1 MVRSHK
7 VDAAKKCM
15 SSCIKVHNFKDGE
28 EGVPIDGSY
37 RDVNDILDYL
47 FEIPEFCE
55 QLQNMESP
63 VLRLRFAGDGGR
75 TSRNKN
81 TVVLLF
87 NIIDEEN
94 TASFQYNY
102 PIAIYNGDE
111 KYDFLKKSLQPIMDS
126 MQRLQENGY
135 TATSGPLTAQKL
147 KVEWFLCAD
156 WKFLALLLGINPGK
170 ITTTGGYVANNK
182 YFCLWCDYDKSVIQE
197 ISIQFWKCS
206 RTIGECIERYTSA
219 KNRNAKKGVADLPL
233 LDFIDFD
240 HMIPDT
246 LHLFLRVTDVLFDEL
261 VRVVL
266 EKGAKDAL
274 VEEMAKIKPSL
285 DFCFS
290 KDDKGKDT
298 WPSYDGPHK
307 KHILEQ
313 LDIEAVLTDVLSD
326 AEVGLIV
333 SCWAR
338 FEKLDN
344 HLRSKNCDGMTPASF
359 QIEAMAFA
367 NEFMAIFKDRAI
379 TPHIPTLAVER
390 VNYISKQVFFKKLNK
405 KDYCNGLVQFFNRL
419 LYPRKHKLIR
429 KKRPYVRS
437 GKFTKA
443 KLEERHANA
452 LPRSV
457 LAQKAREAKLNKRAA
472 RVQNEDVQ
480 LVLKRYIIFGDKFI
494 LMLNP
499 NEEEANTEEIS
510 MATTLDLKPPPPF
523 DAEGDNSSLAQ
534 RWKEW
539 RERFNMHTVAANI
552 KDDAKKRAVLLYV
565 AGSSPQKNVIY
576 ERYVK
581 QTHPTPGES
590 VDSYITRLRTLAE
603 TCEFEGAENEIRDQ
617 FVMTCSSHGFRTKLL
632 RETDLTLAKLITMAR
647 AKELAVKQA
656 SNISGHNNS
665 RNNFNRVKDEGN
677 DEAKDKVRHAKYVP
691 KPHKQNQ
698 CRNCGNEFKQGHKDV
713 CPAKGKTCRACG
725 KLSHFARVCRSRK
738 NPPKD
743 SKKDSRESVRVAQ
756 QQTQKQSP
764 PNSSDD
770 EYTFA
775 VSSSKITNI
784 QIQISGNPIAVTIDS
799 GATTNILDSEAFA
812 CIRKRNK
819 HVQLEPTQTNI
830 YAYNAVQPL
839 SLLGKC
845 RLAVE
850 SNGKR
855 TISTFYVVNGKT
867 GSLLVTPI
875 AQRPRRV
882 PFHLRKQ
889 VSDKLEELQSLD
901 IIEPAEG
908 PTSWVSPIVAAPKPH
923 NSDEIRLCGDYRRPN
938 QALLRE
944 RHPIPTVDELMEEM
958 SGAVVFSKL
967 DHKAG
972 YHQIVLEENSRNI
985 TTFCTHKGL
994 FRKRSKVYTGYEIS
1008 QTINDKNLEAL
1019 LQRLVVKKLTLNLEK
1034 CKFNQPSLWF
1044 YGYILSKD
1052 GLSADP
1058 KKVEAIKNFKT
1069 PADVSQLRSFLGL
1082 ANYCSRFIK
1091 DFSTLTAPLRELT
1104 TKSSK
1109 WSWSTMHEKAFTK
1122 VKNAIASDCTMA
1134 FYDPN
1139 RPTKL
1144 TVDASPVGLGAVL
1157 AQTQENGQDRCIAYA
1172 SCSLRH
1178 VEARYSQTEKEA
1190 LAAVWGCERFHL
1202 YLVGT
1207 QFDLI
1212 TDHKP
1217 LEVIYSPKSK
1227 PPLKFNIKYRPGSSN
1242 PADVLS
1248 RQPLFTNYKSSTIA
1262 EKYVNFIQSHSV
1274 PKSLTLDE
1282 IRIATLNDPELQRV
1296 TSAVKEDRWNKTD
1309 SCLSPYRNQHEQ
1321 LTVSEC
1327 GVILRNS
1334 QIVIPKSFRSRVL
1347 SIAHEGHQGIVK
1359 TKMLVRSKVWWPG
1372 IDKQVQQMVKECVP
1386 CQAAVHQSPKCKPP
1400 LNMTK
1405 LPPHPWHTL
1414 NADFCGPFPNG
1425 EKLLVVIDAYS
1436 RYPEVEV
1443 MQSTTTTVVISKLQ
1457 RIFAGHGYPEE
1468 VITDNGPPFN
1478 AVEFTEYLAAH
1489 GVHHRRITPYWPQ
1502 ANGEAERFMKT
1513 VTKAIRTAHSEG
1525 KRWQSEL
1532 DLFLLN
1538 YRSTPHSTTHISP
1551 AELLFNRSIRNKLPS
1566 FSSLQ
1571 HNDGPMEHHVVR
1583 DKEEKEKMKVHA
1595 DRRNN
1600 AKESQLKVGDYVLM
1614 QVPKDNKLSM
1624 PFNPKPF
1631 KVIEI
1636 KGNMVTA
1643 RNTEP
1648 TVTRNVSCFKCLTN
1662 YKNASEE
1669 DQNDEEDDFDDDIV
1683 ENQQPTIVEEQ
1694 QQNLPDLQRRY
1705 CLRQNRRPPDFYRS

>member
-1 MVRSHK
+1 
-7 VDAAKKCM
+7 
-15 SSCIKVHNFKDGE
+15 
-28 EGVPIDGSY
+28 
-37 RDVNDILDYL
+37 
-47 FEIPEFCE
+47 
-55 QLQNMESP
+55 
-63 VLRLRFAGDGGR
+63 
-75 TSRNKN
+75 
-81 TVVLLF
+81 
-87 NIIDEEN
+87 
-94 TASFQYNY
+94 
-102 PIAIYNGDE
+102 
-111 KYDFLKKSLQPIMDS
+111 
-126 MQRLQENGY
+126 
-135 TATSGPLTAQKL
+135 
-147 KVEWFLCAD
+147 
-156 WKFLALLLGINPGK
+156 
-170 ITTTGGYVANNK
+170 
-182 YFCLWCDYDKSVIQE
+182 
-197 ISIQFWKCS
+197 
-206 RTIGECIERYTSA
+206 
-219 KNRNAKKGVADLPL
+219 
-233 LDFIDFD
+233 
-240 HMIPDT
+240 
-246 LHLFLRVTDVLFDEL
+246 
-261 VRVVL
+261 
-266 EKGAKDAL
+266 
-274 VEEMAKIKPSL
+274 
-285 DFCFS
+285 
-290 KDDKGKDT
+290 
-298 WPSYDGPHK
+298 
-307 KHILEQ
+307 
-313 LDIEAVLTDVLSD
+313 
-326 AEVGLIV
+326 
-333 SCWAR
+333 
-338 FEKLDN
+338 
-344 HLRSKNCDGMTPASF
+344 
-359 QIEAMAFA
+359 
-367 NEFMAIFKDRAI
+367 
-379 TPHIPTLAVER
+379 
-390 VNYISKQVFFKKLNK
+390 
-405 KDYCNGLVQFFNRL
+405 
-419 LYPRKHKLIR
+419 
-429 KKRPYVRS
+429 
-437 GKFTKA
+437 
-443 KLEERHANA
+443 
-452 LPRSV
+452 
-457 LAQKAREAKLNKRAA
+457 
-472 RVQNEDVQ
+472 
-480 LVLKRYIIFGDKFI
+480 
-494 LMLNP
+494 
-499 NEEEANTEEIS
+499 
-510 MATTLDLKPPPPF
+510 
-523 DAEGDNSSLAQ
+523 
-534 RWKEW
+534 
-539 RERFNMHTVAANI
+539 
-552 KDDAKKRAVLLYV
+552 
-565 AGSSPQKNVIY
+565 
-576 ERYVK
+576 
-581 QTHPTPGES
+581 
-590 VDSYITRLRTLAE
+590 
-603 TCEFEGAENEIRDQ
+603 
-617 FVMTCSSHGFRTKLL
+617 
-632 RETDLTLAKLITMAR
+632 
-647 AKELAVKQA
+647 
-656 SNISGHNNS
+656 
-665 RNNFNRVKDEGN
+665 
-677 DEAKDKVRHAKYVP
+677 
-691 KPHKQNQ
+691 
-698 CRNCGNEFKQGHKDV
+698 
-713 CPAKGKTCRACG
+713 
-725 KLSHFARVCRSRK
+725 
-738 NPPKD
+738 
-743 SKKDSRESVRVAQ
+743 
-756 QQTQKQSP
+756 
-764 PNSSDD
+764 
-770 EYTFA
+770 
-775 VSSSKITNI
+775 
-784 QIQISGNPIAVTIDS
+784 
-799 GATTNILDSEAFA
+799 
-812 CIRKRNK
+812 
-819 HVQLEPTQTNI
+819 
-830 YAYNAVQPL
+830 
-839 SLLGKC
+839 
-845 RLAVE
+845 
-850 SNGKR
+850 
-855 TISTFYVVNGKT
+855 
-867 GSLLVTPI
+867 
-875 AQRPRRV
+875 
-882 PFHLRKQ
+882 
-889 VSDKLEELQSLD
+889 ELQSLD

-967 DHKAG
+967 DLKAG
-972 YHQIVLEENSRNI
+972 YHQIVLEENSQVFQNAIQQALQGLHGVRNI
-985 TTFCTHKGL
+985 ADDIIVWGKT
-994 FRKRSKVYTGYEIS
+994 
-1008 QTINDKNLEAL
+1008 QTQHDKNLEAL

-1034 CKFNQPSLWF
+1034 CKVNQPSLWF

-1104 TKSSK
+1104 TKSCK
-1109 WSWSTMHEKAFTK
+1109 WSWSTMHEKAFIK

-1172 SCSLRH
+1172 SRSLTP
-1178 VEARYSQTEKEA
+1178 VEARHSQTEKEA

-1212 TDHKP
+1212 TDHKL

-1227 PPLKFNIKYRPGSSN
+1227 PPLRIERWLLRLQQYKFNIKYRPGSSN

-1334 QIVIPKSFRSRVL
+1334 QIVIPKSLRSRVL

-1372 IDKQVQQMVKECVP
+1372 IDKQVEQMVKECVP
-1386 CQAAVHQSPKCKPP
+1386 CQAAVHQSPKCQPP

-1425 EKLLVVIDAYS
+1425 EKL
-1436 RYPEVEV
+1436 
-1443 MQSTTTTVVISKLQ
+1443 
-1457 RIFAGHGYPEE
+1457 IFARHGYPEE
-1468 VITDNGPPFN
+1468 LITDNGPPFN

-1538 YRSTPHSTTHISP
+1538 YRSTPHSTTHTSP

-1571 HNDGPMEHHVVR
+1571 HNDGPVEHHVVR

-1643 RNTEP
+1643 SNTER

-1669 DQNDEEDDFDDDIV
+1669 DQNDEEDDFDDGIV

-1694 QQNLPDLQRRY
+1694 QQDLPDLQRRY

>member
-1 MVRSHK
+1 MK
-7 VDAAKKCM
+7 
-15 SSCIKVHNFKDGE
+15 N
-28 EGVPIDGSY
+28 IDI
-37 RDVNDILDYL
+37 NTQKILDK
-47 FEIPEFCE
+47 FPELSDGIGC
-55 QLQNMESP
+55 LQNYEQS
-63 VLRLRFAGDGGR
+63 LHADR
-75 TSRNKN
+75 T
-81 TVVLLF
+81 
-87 NIIDEEN
+87 
-94 TASFQYNY
+94 
-102 PIAIYNGDE
+102 
-111 KYDFLKKSLQPIMDS
+111 
-126 MQRLQENGY
+126 
-135 TATSGPLTAQKL
+135 
-147 KVEWFLCAD
+147 
-156 WKFLALLLGINPGK
+156 
-170 ITTTGGYVANNK
+170 
-182 YFCLWCDYDKSVIQE
+182 
-197 ISIQFWKCS
+197 
-206 RTIGECIERYTSA
+206 
-219 KNRNAKKGVADLPL
+219 
-233 LDFIDFD
+233 
-240 HMIPDT
+240 
-246 LHLFLRVTDVLFDEL
+246 
-261 VRVVL
+261 
-266 EKGAKDAL
+266 
-274 VEEMAKIKPSL
+274 
-285 DFCFS
+285 
-290 KDDKGKDT
+290 
-298 WPSYDGPHK
+298 
-307 KHILEQ
+307 
-313 LDIEAVLTDVLSD
+313 
-326 AEVGLIV
+326 
-333 SCWAR
+333 
-338 FEKLDN
+338 
-344 HLRSKNCDGMTPASF
+344 
-359 QIEAMAFA
+359 
-367 NEFMAIFKDRAI
+367 
-379 TPHIPTLAVER
+379 
-390 VNYISKQVFFKKLNK
+390 
-405 KDYCNGLVQFFNRL
+405 
-419 LYPRKHKLIR
+419 
-429 KKRPYVRS
+429 
-437 GKFTKA
+437 
-443 KLEERHANA
+443 
-452 LPRSV
+452 
-457 LAQKAREAKLNKRAA
+457 
-472 RVQNEDVQ
+472 
-480 LVLKRYIIFGDKFI
+480 
-494 LMLNP
+494 
-499 NEEEANTEEIS
+499 
-510 MATTLDLKPPPPF
+510 
-523 DAEGDNSSLAQ
+523 
-534 RWKEW
+534 
-539 RERFNMHTVAANI
+539 
-552 KDDAKKRAVLLYV
+552 
-565 AGSSPQKNVIY
+565 
-576 ERYVK
+576 
-581 QTHPTPGES
+581 
-590 VDSYITRLRTLAE
+590 
-603 TCEFEGAENEIRDQ
+603 
-617 FVMTCSSHGFRTKLL
+617 
-632 RETDLTLAKLITMAR
+632 
-647 AKELAVKQA
+647 
-656 SNISGHNNS
+656 
-665 RNNFNRVKDEGN
+665 
-677 DEAKDKVRHAKYVP
+677 
-691 KPHKQNQ
+691 
-698 CRNCGNEFKQGHKDV
+698 
-713 CPAKGKTCRACG
+713 
-725 KLSHFARVCRSRK
+725 
-738 NPPKD
+738 
-743 SKKDSRESVRVAQ
+743 
-756 QQTQKQSP
+756 
-764 PNSSDD
+764 
-770 EYTFA
+770 
-775 VSSSKITNI
+775 
-784 QIQISGNPIAVTIDS
+784 
-799 GATTNILDSEAFA
+799 
-812 CIRKRNK
+812 
-819 HVQLEPTQTNI
+819 
-830 YAYNAVQPL
+830 
-839 SLLGKC
+839 
-845 RLAVE
+845 
-850 SNGKR
+850 
-855 TISTFYVVNGKT
+855 
-867 GSLLVTPI
+867 VTPI

-901 IIEPAEG
+901 IIESAEG

-967 DHKAG
+967 DLKAG

-994 FRKRSKVYTGYEIS
+994 FRYKRLPFGLSCASEVFQNAIQQALQGLHGVRNIADDIIVWGKT
-1008 QTINDKNLEAL
+1008 QTQHDKNLEAL

-1104 TKSSK
+1104 TKSCK
-1109 WSWSTMHEKAFTK
+1109 CSWSTMHEKAFAK

-1144 TVDASPVGLGAVL
+1144 TVGASPVGLGAVL

-1172 SCSLRH
+1172 SRSLTP

-1227 PPLKFNIKYRPGSSN
+1227 PPLRIERWLLRLQQYKFN
-1242 PADVLS
+1242 
-1248 RQPLFTNYKSSTIA
+1248 
-1262 EKYVNFIQSHSV
+1262 QSLV
-1274 PKSLTLDE
+1274 PKFPKFLTLDE

-1327 GVILRNS
+1327 GVILRYS
-1334 QIVIPKSFRSRVL
+1334 QIVIPKSLRSRVL

-1372 IDKQVQQMVKECVP
+1372 IDKQVEQMVKECVP
-1386 CQAAVHQSPKCKPP
+1386 CQAAVHQSPKCQPP

-1414 NADFCGPFPNG
+1414 NADFCGPILNG

-1457 RIFAGHGYPEE
+1457 RIFARHGYPEE
-1468 VITDNGPPFN
+1468 LIIDNGPPFN

-1538 YRSTPHSTTHISP
+1538 YRSTPHSTTHLSP
-1551 AELLFNRSIRNKLPS
+1551 AELLFNRTMRNKLPS
-1566 FSSLQ
+1566 FLSLQ
-1571 HNDGPMEHHVVR
+1571 HNDGPVEHHVVR

-1600 AKESQLKVGDYVLM
+1600 AKESQLKIGHYVLM
-1614 QVPKDNKLSM
+1614 QVPKGNKLSM

-1636 KGNMVTA
+1636 KGNM
-1643 RNTEP
+1643 
-1648 TVTRNVSCFKCLTN
+1648 
-1662 YKNASEE
+1662 NASEE

-1694 QQNLPDLQRRY
+1694 QQDLPDLQRRY

>member
-1 MVRSHK
+1 
-7 VDAAKKCM
+7 
-15 SSCIKVHNFKDGE
+15 
-28 EGVPIDGSY
+28 
-37 RDVNDILDYL
+37 
-47 FEIPEFCE
+47 
-55 QLQNMESP
+55 
-63 VLRLRFAGDGGR
+63 
-75 TSRNKN
+75 
-81 TVVLLF
+81 
-87 NIIDEEN
+87 
-94 TASFQYNY
+94 
-102 PIAIYNGDE
+102 
-111 KYDFLKKSLQPIMDS
+111 
-126 MQRLQENGY
+126 
-135 TATSGPLTAQKL
+135 
-147 KVEWFLCAD
+147 
-156 WKFLALLLGINPGK
+156 
-170 ITTTGGYVANNK
+170 
-182 YFCLWCDYDKSVIQE
+182 
-197 ISIQFWKCS
+197 
-206 RTIGECIERYTSA
+206 
-219 KNRNAKKGVADLPL
+219 
-233 LDFIDFD
+233 
-240 HMIPDT
+240 
-246 LHLFLRVTDVLFDEL
+246 
-261 VRVVL
+261 
-266 EKGAKDAL
+266 
-274 VEEMAKIKPSL
+274 
-285 DFCFS
+285 
-290 KDDKGKDT
+290 
-298 WPSYDGPHK
+298 
-307 KHILEQ
+307 
-313 LDIEAVLTDVLSD
+313 
-326 AEVGLIV
+326 
-333 SCWAR
+333 
-338 FEKLDN
+338 
-344 HLRSKNCDGMTPASF
+344 
-359 QIEAMAFA
+359 
-367 NEFMAIFKDRAI
+367 
-379 TPHIPTLAVER
+379 
-390 VNYISKQVFFKKLNK
+390 
-405 KDYCNGLVQFFNRL
+405 
-419 LYPRKHKLIR
+419 
-429 KKRPYVRS
+429 
-437 GKFTKA
+437 
-443 KLEERHANA
+443 
-452 LPRSV
+452 
-457 LAQKAREAKLNKRAA
+457 
-472 RVQNEDVQ
+472 
-480 LVLKRYIIFGDKFI
+480 
-494 LMLNP
+494 MLNP
-499 NEEEANTEEIS
+499 NEEEVNTEEIS
-510 MATTLDLKPPPPF
+510 LATTLDLKPPPPF

-539 RERFNMHTVAANI
+539 RERFNMYTVAANI
-552 KDDAKKRAVLLYV
+552 KDDAQKRAVLLYV
-565 AGSSPQKNVIY
+565 AGPSVHKIFKTLQDTGTDFKTALEKLDEYFQPQKNVIY
-576 ERYVK
+576 ERYVFK

-603 TCEFEGAENEIRDQ
+603 TCEFESAENEIRDQ

-647 AKELAVKQA
+647 AKELAEKQA

-665 RNNFNRVKDEGN
+665 RNNVNRVKDEGN

-725 KLSHFARVCRSRK
+725 KLNHFARVCRSRK

-784 QIQISGNPIAVTIDS
+784 QIQINGTPIAVTIDS

-839 SLLGKC
+839 PLLGKC

-855 TISTFYVVNGKT
+855 TISTFYVVNGKA
-867 GSLLVTPI
+867 GSLLGNETAADLCILKIKVNEVSKFHSMKTTGSRGRNEIYTGSHSNGSDANSQSDSGNREIRDRNSMKNIDINTQKILDKFPELSDGIGCLQNYEQSLHVDRTVSPI

-944 RHPIPTVDELMEEM
+944 RHPIPIVDELMEEM
-958 SGAVVFSKL
+958 SEVFQNAIQQAL
-967 DHKAG
+967 QGLHG
-972 YHQIVLEENSRNI
+972 VRNI
-985 TTFCTHKGL
+985 ADDIIVWGKTRTQH
-994 FRKRSKVYTGYEIS
+994 
-1008 QTINDKNLEAL
+1008 DKNLEAL

-1091 DFSTLTAPLRELT
+1091 DFCTLTAPLRELT
-1104 TKSSK
+1104 TKSCK

-1172 SCSLRH
+1172 SRSLTP

-1190 LAAVWGCERFHL
+1190 LAAVWGCEHFHL

-1207 QFDLI
+1207 QFVLI

-1227 PPLKFNIKYRPGSSN
+1227 PPLRIERWLLRLQQYKFNIKYRPGSSN

-1296 TSAVKEDRWNKTD
+1296 TSAVKEDRWNKTE

-1334 QIVIPKSFRSRVL
+1334 QIVIPKSLRSRVL
-1347 SIAHEGHQGIVK
+1347 SIAHEGHQRIVK
-1359 TKMLVRSKVWWPG
+1359 KLKCLYAVKYGGLVLTSKWSKWLKNVYPA
-1372 IDKQVQQMVKECVP
+1372 KQQ
-1386 CQAAVHQSPKCKPP
+1386 
-1400 LNMTK
+1400 
-1405 LPPHPWHTL
+1405 
-1414 NADFCGPFPNG
+1414 CGPFPNG

-1457 RIFAGHGYPEE
+1457 RIFARHGYPEE
-1468 VITDNGPPFN
+1468 LITDNGPPFN

-1571 HNDGPMEHHVVR
+1571 HNDGPVEHHVVR

-1636 KGNMVTA
+1636 RGNMVTA
-1643 RNTEP
+1643 RNTER

-1694 QQNLPDLQRRY
+1694 QQDLPDLQRRY
-1705 CLRQNRRPPDFYRS
+1705 CLKQNRRPPDFYKS

>member
-1 MVRSHK
+1 
-7 VDAAKKCM
+7 
-15 SSCIKVHNFKDGE
+15 
-28 EGVPIDGSY
+28 
-37 RDVNDILDYL
+37 
-47 FEIPEFCE
+47 
-55 QLQNMESP
+55 
-63 VLRLRFAGDGGR
+63 
-75 TSRNKN
+75 
-81 TVVLLF
+81 
-87 NIIDEEN
+87 
-94 TASFQYNY
+94 
-102 PIAIYNGDE
+102 
-111 KYDFLKKSLQPIMDS
+111 
-126 MQRLQENGY
+126 
-135 TATSGPLTAQKL
+135 
-147 KVEWFLCAD
+147 
-156 WKFLALLLGINPGK
+156 
-170 ITTTGGYVANNK
+170 
-182 YFCLWCDYDKSVIQE
+182 
-197 ISIQFWKCS
+197 
-206 RTIGECIERYTSA
+206 
-219 KNRNAKKGVADLPL
+219 
-233 LDFIDFD
+233 
-240 HMIPDT
+240 
-246 LHLFLRVTDVLFDEL
+246 
-261 VRVVL
+261 
-266 EKGAKDAL
+266 
-274 VEEMAKIKPSL
+274 
-285 DFCFS
+285 
-290 KDDKGKDT
+290 
-298 WPSYDGPHK
+298 
-307 KHILEQ
+307 
-313 LDIEAVLTDVLSD
+313 
-326 AEVGLIV
+326 
-333 SCWAR
+333 
-338 FEKLDN
+338 
-344 HLRSKNCDGMTPASF
+344 
-359 QIEAMAFA
+359 
-367 NEFMAIFKDRAI
+367 
-379 TPHIPTLAVER
+379 
-390 VNYISKQVFFKKLNK
+390 
-405 KDYCNGLVQFFNRL
+405 
-419 LYPRKHKLIR
+419 
-429 KKRPYVRS
+429 
-437 GKFTKA
+437 
-443 KLEERHANA
+443 
-452 LPRSV
+452 
-457 LAQKAREAKLNKRAA
+457 
-472 RVQNEDVQ
+472 
-480 LVLKRYIIFGDKFI
+480 
-494 LMLNP
+494 MLNP
-499 NEEEANTEEIS
+499 NEEEENTEEIS

-539 RERFNMHTVAANI
+539 RERFNMYTVAANI
-552 KDDAKKRAVLLYV
+552 EDDAQKCAVLLYV
-565 AGSSPQKNVIY
+565 AGPSVHKIFKTLQDTGTDFKTALEKLDEYFQPQKNVIY
-576 ERYVK
+576 ERYVFK

-603 TCEFEGAENEIRDQ
+603 TCEFESAENEIRDQ
-617 FVMTCSSHGFRTKLL
+617 FVMTCSSHGFHTKLL

-647 AKELAVKQA
+647 VKELAEKQA
-656 SNISGHNNS
+656 LNISGHNS
-665 RNNFNRVKDEGN
+665 WNNVNRVKDEGN

-691 KPHKQNQ
+691 EPHKQNK
-698 CRNCGNEFKQGHKDV
+698 CRNCGNEFKQGHKEV

-725 KLSHFARVCRSRK
+725 KLNHFARVCRSRK

-784 QIQISGNPIAVTIDS
+784 QIQINGTPIAVAIDS

-839 SLLGKC
+839 PLLGKC
-845 RLAVE
+845 HLTVE

-855 TISTFYVVNGKT
+855 TISTFYVVNGKA
-867 GSLLVTPI
+867 GSLLGNETAAELGILKIKVKEVSKFHSMKTTGSRGRNEINTGSHSNGSDANSQSDSGNREIRDRNSLKNIDINTQKILDKFPELSDGIGCLQNYEQSLHVDRTVTPI

-967 DHKAG
+967 DLKAG

-994 FRKRSKVYTGYEIS
+994 FRYKRLPFGLSCASEVFQNAIQQALQGLNGVRNIADDIIVWDKT
-1008 QTINDKNLEAL
+1008 QAQHDKNLEAL
-1019 LQRLVVKKLTLNLEK
+1019 LQRLVINKLTLNLEK
-1034 CKFNQPSLWF
+1034 SRFNQPSLWF

-1069 PADVSQLRSFLGL
+1069 PADASQLRGFLGL

-1104 TKSSK
+1104 TKSCKS
-1109 WSWSTMHEKAFTK
+1109 M
-1122 VKNAIASDCTMA
+1122 
-1134 FYDPN
+1134 
-1139 RPTKL
+1139 
-1144 TVDASPVGLGAVL
+1144 VL
-1157 AQTQENGQDRCIAYA
+1157 
-1172 SCSLRH
+1172 
-1178 VEARYSQTEKEA
+1178 
-1190 LAAVWGCERFHL
+1190 
-1202 YLVGT
+1202 
-1207 QFDLI
+1207 
-1212 TDHKP
+1212 
-1217 LEVIYSPKSK
+1217 
-1227 PPLKFNIKYRPGSSN
+1227 
-1242 PADVLS
+1242 
-1248 RQPLFTNYKSSTIA
+1248 
-1262 EKYVNFIQSHSV
+1262 SHSV

-1282 IRIATLNDPELQRV
+1282 IRTATLNDPELQSV
-1296 TSAVKEDRWNKTD
+1296 TSAVKEERWNKTD
-1309 SCLSPYRNQHEQ
+1309 SRLSQYRNQHEQ

-1334 QIVIPKSFRSRVL
+1334 QIVIPKSLRSRVL

-1372 IDKQVQQMVKECVP
+1372 VDKQVEQTVKECIP
-1386 CQAAVHQSPKCKPP
+1386 CQAAVHQSPKCQPP

-1405 LPPHPWHTL
+1405 LPPHPWHTF
-1414 NADFCGPFPNG
+1414 NADFCGPFQNG

-1457 RIFAGHGYPEE
+1457 RIFARHGYPEE
-1468 VITDNGPPFN
+1468 LITDNGPPFN
-1478 AVEFTEYLAAH
+1478 AVEFTEYLSAR

-1502 ANGEAERFMKT
+1502 ANCEAERFMKT

-1538 YRSTPHSTTHISP
+1538 YRSTPHSTTHTSP

-1571 HNDGPMEHHVVR
+1571 HGDGPEEHRVVR
-1583 DKEEKEKMKVHA
+1583 DKEENEKMKVHA
-1595 DRRNN
+1595 DRNNN

-1624 PFNPKPF
+1624 SFNPKPF
-1631 KVIEI
+1631 QVIEI

-1643 RNTEP
+1643 RNTERI
-1648 TVTRNVSCFKCLTN
+1648 RNVSFFKCLTN

-1669 DQNDEEDDFDDDIV
+1669 DQNDEEEEFDDDS
-1683 ENQQPTIVEEQ
+1683 NQQ
-1694 QQNLPDLQRRY
+1694 
-1705 CLRQNRRPPDFYRS
+1705 